1 MTALLY
7 PFLGLSA
14 LGLMLSLMVHIAT
27 WLGVELPFEV
37 LGLHIGIFVV
47 WLPAAFISNFTRH
60 GFRRRYG
67 WKEALQG
74 CPLWMRWVAYGL
86 FAYAFVNFFLSIFV
100 GSALSDVSPLRAFSG
115 HWMAFYGMAFA
126 TLYSTIHL
134 RRVQHHN

>member
-14 LGLMLSLMVHIAT
+14 LGLVLSLMVHAAT
-27 WLGVELPFEV
+27 WLGVELPVEV
-37 LGLHIGIFVV
+37 FGLHFGAMIV
-47 WLPAAFISNFTRH
+47 WLPTAFISNFTRH

-67 WKEALQG
+67 WKEALRG
-74 CPLWMRWVAYGL
+74 CPRWMQWLAYGL
-86 FAYAFVNFFLSIFV
+86 FAYAFVNFLMSFLVNSMP
-100 GSALSDVSPLRAFSG
+100 GSVLPLRAFSG

-134 RRVQHHN
+134 RKASL